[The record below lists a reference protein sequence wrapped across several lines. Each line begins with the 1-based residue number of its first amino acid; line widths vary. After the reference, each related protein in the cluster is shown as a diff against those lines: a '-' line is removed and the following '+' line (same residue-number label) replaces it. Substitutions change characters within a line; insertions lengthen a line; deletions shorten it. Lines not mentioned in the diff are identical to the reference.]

1 MTSLR
6 RASTTEIHSFDPA
19 PTNWKLCPRS
29 NNKEKAMK
37 TSTLSILTAP
47 LLAAG
52 LIALSGCGKSS
63 TPTKISYRE
72 IGICKS
78 YQTPSSTQQAKADE
92 GFAIFKIDSIDNST
106 NGSPF
111 YLHPERF
118 YVNQSTPED
127 KGNIYRQD
135 RRFTNVDSKI
145 GAALGVKYVPDSTI
159 AKSEKIDDV
168 GFFLIPLGTNNP
180 SRGPE
185 ADQYNFTVAYDT
197 GTGDRGTFDSVSEGI
212 MFAKTNAPNT
222 KYPIVEDCKELA
234 LK

>member
-1 MTSLR
+1 MPSLR
-6 RASTTEIHSFDPA
+6 RASPTEIHSFDPA

-72 IGICKS
+72 IGVCKS

-159 AKSEKIDDV
+159 QKSEKLDDV
-168 GFFLIPLGTNNP
+168 GF
-180 SRGPE
+180 S
-185 ADQYNFTVAYDT
+185 
-197 GTGDRGTFDSVSEGI
+197 
-212 MFAKTNAPNT
+212 
-222 KYPIVEDCKELA
+222 
-234 LK
+234 